1 MGIEPI
7 APEAEHAPRAGAS
20 AGVAGR
26 RAGAVCLA
34 DYEHL
39 AGDLLPEPLRDFISG
54 GSGTESTLD
63 GNRRALE
70 RVRITP
76 RVMAGVEVADP
87 TQQLL
92 GTAASLPVAVAPMA
106 YQRLVHS
113 EGELELARA
122 AAVAGVPYVVS
133 TLSSVPLEK
142 IPGDCWFQLYWL
154 RDRRVV
160 EELVARAAGCSAL
173 VVTVD
178 VPVMGRRLRDVRN
191 GFALPDGVVAANLET
206 TKEAHTAV
214 PGLSAVA
221 AHTQSAFSPTVS
233 WSDLEWLR
241 RRTELPLV
249 VKGILDPRDARRA
262 VEAGA
267 SAVVVS
273 NHGGRQLDGAV
284 ASIDALP
291 AVVDAVGNE
300 IEVLMD
306 SGIRSG
312 TDVLK
317 ALAVGAHGVLVGRPL
332 LWALAVDACDE
343 AFGLLRTELTDAMLL
358 AGCADLA
365 AVKELSWRNDG

>member
-1 MGIEPI
+1 M
-7 APEAEHAPRAGAS
+7 
-20 AGVAGR
+20 
-26 RAGAVCLA
+26 
-34 DYEHL
+34 
-39 AGDLLPEPLRDFISG
+39 
-54 GSGTESTLD
+54 
-63 GNRRALE
+63 
-70 RVRITP
+70 
-76 RVMAGVEVADP
+76 
-87 TQQLL
+87 
-92 GTAASLPVAVAPMA
+92 PVAVAPMA
-106 YQRLVHS
+106 YQRLVHP

-122 AAVAGVPYVVS
+122 AAAAGVPYVIS
-133 TLSSVPLEK
+133 TLSSYPMEK
-142 IPGDCWFQLYWL
+142 IPGECWFQLYWL
-154 RDRRVV
+154 RDRGQV
-160 EELVARAAGCSAL
+160 ERLVDRAAGCSAL

-191 GFALPDGVVAANLET
+191 EFALPDDVVAANLET
-206 TKEAHTAV
+206 TRQAHAAV

-221 AHTQSAFSPTVS
+221 AHTASAFSPTVS
-233 WSDLEWLR
+233 WEDLEWLKR
-241 RRTELPLV
+241 RADLPLV

-262 VEAGA
+262 VEIGA

-273 NHGGRQLDGAV
+273 NHGGRQLDGAI

-291 AVVDAVGNE
+291 AVVDAVGND

-343 AFGLLRTELTDAMLL
+343 AFRLLRTELTDAMLL

-365 AVKELSWRNDG
+365 AVKDLTWRNDG